1 MREVNKSN
9 GFSSPFFSGDSWSA
23 SEEVGKI
30 IRERERAI
38 EEEKKWEGVCDN
50 RTREECC
57 SPGTACRSTESSE
70 MQRF

>member
-9 GFSSPFFSGDSWSA
+9 GFSLFFWVIAGLQVREGVWEDYQ
-23 SEEVGKI
+23 
-30 IRERERAI
+30 RERQI

-50 RTREECC
+50 QTREERR
-57 SPGTACRSTESSE
+57 SPGIACRSTESSE